1 MASKRSVDIVTEKD
15 EEDENC
21 ARQEVALSKMRQDV
35 VNLVGIP

>member
-1 MASKRSVDIVTEKD
+1 MASKRSVHIVTEKD

-21 ARQEVALSKMRQDV
+21 ARQEVVLSKMRQDV